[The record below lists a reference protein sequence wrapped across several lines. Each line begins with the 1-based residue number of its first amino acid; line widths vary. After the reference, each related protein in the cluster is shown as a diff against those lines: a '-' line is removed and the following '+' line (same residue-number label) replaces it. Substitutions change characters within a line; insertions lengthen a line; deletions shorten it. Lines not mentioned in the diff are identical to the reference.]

1 MDENYTKFAYLRGR
15 SIDYS
20 VEQIEACLNRLKQM
34 SNPDSD
40 SIAEQA
46 IDDALNRLS
55 VVLEI
60 LRKIKAF
67 DDMVLELENLIESH
81 DS

>member
-1 MDENYTKFAYLRGR
+1 MNENHTKFVYLQSR

-20 VEQIEACLNRLKQM
+20 VEQIEACLNHLQQM

-40 SIAEQA
+40 STAEQA
-46 IDDALNRLS
+46 IVDVLNRLS
-55 VVLEI
+55 VVSEI

-67 DDMVLELENLIESH
+67 DDMVSELESLIESH

>member
-1 MDENYTKFAYLRGR
+1 MNENETNFVYLRSR

-20 VEQIEACLNRLKQM
+20 VEQINACLNRLKQM

-40 SIAEQA
+40 STAEQA

-60 LRKIKAF
+60 LRKLKAF
-67 DDMVLELENLIESH
+67 DDMVSELKNLIESH